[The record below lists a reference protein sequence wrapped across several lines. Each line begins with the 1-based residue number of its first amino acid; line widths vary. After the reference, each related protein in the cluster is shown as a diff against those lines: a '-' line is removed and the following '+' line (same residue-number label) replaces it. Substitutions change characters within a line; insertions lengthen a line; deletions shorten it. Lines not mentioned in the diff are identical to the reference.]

1 VKQLL
6 PHTEIA
12 IMTGHGSI
20 ETAVQAMKLGAYDYI
35 TKPFRIEE
43 LKLLLQRMAEKVK
56 LVAENQFLRDRVST
70 EMELSGI
77 VGSSSKIQD
86 VLRMVARLKDTRT
99 PVLITGESGTGKEL
113 VARAIHYRGLLSKR
127 PFVAVDCGSLVPTL
141 IESELFGYEKGAFTG
156 AYTSK
161 PGLIALADGGT
172 LFLDEIGELSIGLQS
187 KLLQV
192 LQDGKFSRIGAQ
204 EDTRSEARVICATN
218 RDLKHEIAAGTFR
231 EDLFYR
237 VNVVNIT
244 LPPLRERSIDIPEL
258 VEYFREHFNMM
269 YNRRA
274 MPLSASLMR
283 LLQAYHWP
291 GNIRQLEN
299 LIKRYVILGTESS
312 ISGDLAEPAP
322 NNLDYDVPMEGPVSL
337 KKITNQ
343 AVRRLEREII
353 LKVLQAHHWN
363 RRRAAEALKISYRAL
378 LYKIRDAGLSPHRTT
393 VRSMPS
399 DGNVPVQ
406 HDDLEPEAAAS
417 HTVEE
422 MMPIAKVS
430 NA

>member
-1 VKQLL
+1 MK
-6 PHTEIA
+6 HTVEHNFDVPPESVIF
-12 IMTGHGSI
+12 GVSD
-20 ETAVQAMKLGAYDYI
+20 AMK
-35 TKPFRIEE
+35 KV
-43 LKLLLQRMAEKVK
+43 QRDLAS
-56 LVAENQFLRDRVST
+56 VASA
-70 EMELSGI
+70 
-77 VGSSSKIQD
+77 D
-86 VLRMVARLKDTRT
+86 V
-99 PVLITGESGTGKEL
+99 PVLIQGASGTGKEIIAKL
-113 VARAIHYRGLLSKR
+113 IHRGSALARGPYVKVNCPAIPDQLL
-127 PFVAVDCGSLVPTL
+127 
-141 IESELFGYEKGAFTG
+141 ESELFGYEKGAFTG

-244 LPPLRERSIDIPEL
+244 LPSLRERSVDIPEL

-399 DGNVPVQ
+399 DGNVPIQ
-406 HDDLEPEAAAS
+406 HDDLEPEAAS
-417 HTVEE
+417 HTMEE